1 MRMPD
6 IASRIKQWSCNCDVT
21 WPLCNVEGSDPY
33 HSAQQVHREESYLD
47 ESNKKILS
55 FQGLREMQVHK
66 KIATGPYFEPHGSSP
81 HIYTTSLKNDFH
93 IILQAM
99 AMFPMCNFFP
109 SFSVPT
115 VLNIMFVSPL
125 MNLFAT
131 CLMILRMLEHNKH
144 GFLFVQ
150 SVW

>member
-21 WPLCNVEGSDPY
+21 WPLCNVEVSDPY
-33 HSAQQVHREESYLD
+33 HSVQQVHGEESYLD

-55 FQGLREMQVHK
+55 FQELREMLVHK
-66 KIATGPYFEPHGSSP
+66 KTPLVPISSHMDP
-81 HIYTTSLKNDFH
+81 AH
-93 IILQAM
+93 IITLLLLRT
-99 AMFPMCNFFP
+99 NFIL
-109 SFSVPT
+109 SCKRWLCLWCVIYSRHIVYQLFSI
-115 VLNIMFVSPL
+115 LCFSPL
-125 MNLFAT
+125 INLFAT

-144 GFLFVQ
+144 GFLFFQ